1 MYTNDMNKKQIQK
14 TIQYMICAVFLL
26 VSVMLTGC
34 GKETVEEDGMTYFH
48 HSIADQT
55 EADTQ
60 ETQQQ
65 EVYLITGI
73 DQTEE
78 SLRLYR
84 YANGMEY
91 RFYYSTGTQFFDK
104 YGNRS
109 TMAAFPLG
117 SLVTIG
123 EQTMDGT
130 LSEVQLSDEAWVYED
145 ITRFSVNEEKNMLMI
160 ADRKYRYKDNTYV
173 FSGDEK
179 VDMTDIRQGDTLTV
193 VGIDKQILSVNITT
207 AQGTLALKNTS
218 LFEGSFLQLGK
229 KIFTEITPDLTLQVP
244 EGKYTLTVA
253 NNGWGGSKKI
263 KIKRGK
269 TTTVDLNELKG
280 EGPQYGKIKFS
291 IDVEDALLL
300 VDGKQTDAG
309 KTLKLTYG
317 SHTVTVYA
325 DGYDA
330 WKRNLYVN
338 SPEATIIIKLNDE
351 EDSESSGTSTSKN
364 SESSQSSQSSQNSQ
378 SSSTSQSSTTA
389 NSQQENSRSSQQSQS
404 TENTTSESKK
414 SESEKRDDE
423 LDVLKDLL
431 SSLYNTS
438 TNVSK

>member
-14 TIQYMICAVFLL
+14 IIQYMICVVFLL
-26 VSVMLTGC
+26 ALVMVSGC
-34 GKETVEEDGMTYFH
+34 GKETVDDGMTYFH

-84 YANGMEY
+84 YADGMEY
-91 RFYYSTGTQFFDK
+91 RFYYGTGTQFFDK

-123 EQTMDGT
+123 EQTLDGT

-179 VDMTDIRQGDTLTV
+179 VDMTGIRQGDTLTV

-300 VDGKQTDAG
+300 VDGKQTETG

-317 SHTVTVYA
+317 SHDVTVYA
-325 DGYDA
+325 DGYDV

-338 SPEATIIIKLNDE
+338 SPEATIIIKLKDE
-351 EDSESSGTSTSKN
+351 EDSESSGTSSSQN
-364 SESSQSSQSSQNSQ
+364 SLIANSHQENSQSSQRSQ
-378 SSSTSQSSTTA
+378 
-389 NSQQENSRSSQQSQS
+389 R
-404 TENTTSESKK
+404 TENTTSESEK

-423 LDVLKDLL
+423 TDILKDLL

>member
-14 TIQYMICAVFLL
+14 IIQYMICVVFLL
-26 VSVMLTGC
+26 ELVMVSGC
-34 GKETVEEDGMTYFH
+34 GKETVDDGMTYFH

-84 YANGMEY
+84 YADGMEY
-91 RFYYSTGTQFFDK
+91 RFYYGTGTQFFDK

-123 EQTMDGT
+123 EQTLDGT

-179 VDMTDIRQGDTLTV
+179 VDMTGIRQGDTLTV

-280 EGPQYGKIKFS
+280 EGPQYVKIKFS

-300 VDGKQTDAG
+300 VDGKQTETG

-317 SHTVTVYA
+317 SHDVTVYA
-325 DGYDA
+325 DGYDV

-338 SPEATIIIKLNDE
+338 SPEATIIIKLKDE
-351 EDSESSGTSTSKN
+351 EDSESSGTSSSQN
-364 SESSQSSQSSQNSQ
+364 SLTANSHQENSQSSQPSQ
-378 SSSTSQSSTTA
+378 
-389 NSQQENSRSSQQSQS
+389 R
-404 TENTTSESKK
+404 TENTTSESEK

-423 LDVLKDLL
+423 TDILKDLL

>member
-14 TIQYMICAVFLL
+14 IIQYMICVVFLL
-26 VSVMLTGC
+26 ALVMLSGC
-34 GKETVEEDGMTYFH
+34 GKETVDDGMTYFH

-55 EADTQ
+55 EEDTQ

-91 RFYYSTGTQFFDK
+91 RFYYGTGTQFFDK

-123 EQTMDGT
+123 EQTLDGT

-179 VDMTDIRQGDTLTV
+179 VDMTGIRQGDTLTV

-300 VDGKQTDAG
+300 VDGKQTETG

-317 SHTVTVYA
+317 SHDVTVYA
-325 DGYDA
+325 DGYDV

-338 SPEATIIIKLNDE
+338 SPEATIIIKLKDE
-351 EDSESSGTSTSKN
+351 EDSESSGTSSSQN
-364 SESSQSSQSSQNSQ
+364 SLTANSHQENSQSSQPSQ
-378 SSSTSQSSTTA
+378 
-389 NSQQENSRSSQQSQS
+389 R
-404 TENTTSESKK
+404 TENTTSESEK

-423 LDVLKDLL
+423 TDILKDLL

>member
-1 MYTNDMNKKQIQK
+1 MYTKAMNKKQIHK
-14 TIQYMICAVFLL
+14 TIQYIICVVFLL
-26 VSVMLTGC
+26 TSVMLTGC
-34 GKETVEEDGMTYFH
+34 GKETVDDGMTYFH

-84 YANGMEY
+84 YADGMEY
-91 RFYYSTGTQFFDK
+91 RFYYGTGTQFFDK

-123 EQTMDGT
+123 EQTLDGT

-179 VDMTDIRQGDTLTV
+179 VDMTGIRQGDTLTV

-300 VDGKQTDAG
+300 VDGKQTETG

-317 SHTVTVYA
+317 SHDVTVYA
-325 DGYDA
+325 DGYDV

-338 SPEATIIIKLNDE
+338 SPEATIIIKLKDE
-351 EDSESSGTSTSKN
+351 EDSESSGTSSSQN
-364 SESSQSSQSSQNSQ
+364 SLIANSHQENSQSSQPSQ
-378 SSSTSQSSTTA
+378 
-389 NSQQENSRSSQQSQS
+389 R
-404 TENTTSESKK
+404 TENTTSESEK

-423 LDVLKDLL
+423 TDILKDLL

>member
-14 TIQYMICAVFLL
+14 IIQYMICVVFLL
-26 VSVMLTGC
+26 ALVMLSGC
-34 GKETVEEDGMTYFH
+34 GKETVDDGMTYFH

-91 RFYYSTGTQFFDK
+91 RFYYGTGTQFFDK

-123 EQTMDGT
+123 EQTLDGT

-179 VDMTDIRQGDTLTV
+179 VDMTGIRQGDTLTV

-269 TTTVDLNELKG
+269 TTTVNLNELKG

-300 VDGKQTDAG
+300 VDGKQTETG

-317 SHTVTVYA
+317 SHDVTVYA
-325 DGYDA
+325 DGYDV

-338 SPEATIIIKLNDE
+338 SPEATIIIKLKVE
-351 EDSESSGTSTSKN
+351 EDSESSGTSSSQN
-364 SESSQSSQSSQNSQ
+364 SLTANSHQENSQSSQPSQ
-378 SSSTSQSSTTA
+378 
-389 NSQQENSRSSQQSQS
+389 R
-404 TENTTSESKK
+404 TENTTSESEK

-423 LDVLKDLL
+423 TDILKDLL

>member
-14 TIQYMICAVFLL
+14 IIQYMICVVFLL
-26 VSVMLTGC
+26 ALVMVSGR
-34 GKETVEEDGMTYFH
+34 GKETVDDGMTYFH

-84 YANGMEY
+84 YADGMEY
-91 RFYYSTGTQFFDK
+91 RFYYGTGTQFFDK

-123 EQTMDGT
+123 EQTLDGT

-179 VDMTDIRQGDTLTV
+179 VDMTGIRQGDTLTV

-300 VDGKQTDAG
+300 VDGKQTETG

-317 SHTVTVYA
+317 SHDVTVYA
-325 DGYDA
+325 DGYDV

-338 SPEATIIIKLNDE
+338 SPEATIIIKLKDE
-351 EDSESSGTSTSKN
+351 EDSESSGTSSSQN
-364 SESSQSSQSSQNSQ
+364 SLTANSHQENSQSSQPSQ
-378 SSSTSQSSTTA
+378 
-389 NSQQENSRSSQQSQS
+389 R
-404 TENTTSESKK
+404 TENTTSESEK

-423 LDVLKDLL
+423 TDILKDLL

>member
-14 TIQYMICAVFLL
+14 IIQYMIGVVFLL
-26 VSVMLTGC
+26 ALVMLNGC
-34 GKETVEEDGMTYFH
+34 GKETVDDGMTYFH

-91 RFYYSTGTQFFDK
+91 RFYYGTGTQFLDK

-123 EQTMDGT
+123 EQTLDGT

-179 VDMTDIRQGDTLTV
+179 VDMTGIRQGDTLTV

-269 TTTVDLNELKG
+269 TTIVDLNELKG

-300 VDGKQTDAG
+300 VDGKQTETG
-309 KTLKLTYG
+309 KMLKLTYG
-317 SHTVTVYA
+317 SHDVTVYA
-325 DGYDA
+325 DGYDV

-338 SPEATIIIKLNDE
+338 SPEATIIIKLKDE
-351 EDSESSGTSTSKN
+351 EDSESSGTSSSQN
-364 SESSQSSQSSQNSQ
+364 SESSQNSSTSQNSLTANSHQENSQSSQPSQ
-378 SSSTSQSSTTA
+378 
-389 NSQQENSRSSQQSQS
+389 R
-404 TENTTSESKK
+404 TENTTSESEK

-423 LDVLKDLL
+423 TDILKDLL

>member
-1 MYTNDMNKKQIQK
+1 MYTKAMNKKQIHK
-14 TIQYMICAVFLL
+14 TIQYIICVVFLL
-26 VSVMLTGC
+26 TSVMLTGC
-34 GKETVEEDGMTYFH
+34 GKETVDDGMTYFH

-84 YANGMEY
+84 YADGMEY
-91 RFYYSTGTQFFDK
+91 RFYYGTGTQFFDK

-123 EQTMDGT
+123 EQTLDGT

-179 VDMTDIRQGDTLTV
+179 VDMTGIRQGDTLTV

-300 VDGKQTDAG
+300 VDGKQTETG

-317 SHTVTVYA
+317 SHDVTVYA
-325 DGYDA
+325 DGYDV

-338 SPEATIIIKLNDE
+338 SPEATIIIKLKDE
-351 EDSESSGTSTSKN
+351 EDSESSGTSSSQN
-364 SESSQSSQSSQNSQ
+364 SLTANSHQENSQSSQPSQ
-378 SSSTSQSSTTA
+378 
-389 NSQQENSRSSQQSQS
+389 R
-404 TENTTSESKK
+404 TENTTSESEK

-423 LDVLKDLL
+423 TDILKDLL

>member
-14 TIQYMICAVFLL
+14 IIQYMICVVFLL
-26 VSVMLTGC
+26 ALVMLNGC
-34 GKETVEEDGMTYFH
+34 GKETVDDGMTYFH

-91 RFYYSTGTQFFDK
+91 RFYYGTGTQFLDK

-123 EQTMDGT
+123 EQTLDGT

-179 VDMTDIRQGDTLTV
+179 VDMTGIRQGDTLTV

-269 TTTVDLNELKG
+269 TTIVDLNELKG

-300 VDGKQTDAG
+300 VDGKQTETG

-317 SHTVTVYA
+317 SHDVTVYA
-325 DGYDA
+325 DGYDV

-338 SPEATIIIKLNDE
+338 SPEATIIIKLKDE
-351 EDSESSGTSTSKN
+351 EDSESSGTSSSQN
-364 SESSQSSQSSQNSQ
+364 SESSQNSSTSQNSLTANSHQENSQSSQPSQ
-378 SSSTSQSSTTA
+378 
-389 NSQQENSRSSQQSQS
+389 R
-404 TENTTSESKK
+404 TENTTSESEK

-423 LDVLKDLL
+423 TDILKDLL

>member
-14 TIQYMICAVFLL
+14 IIQYMIGVVFLL
-26 VSVMLTGC
+26 ALVMLNGC
-34 GKETVEEDGMTYFH
+34 GKETVDDGMTYFH

-91 RFYYSTGTQFFDK
+91 RFYYGTGTQFLDK

-123 EQTMDGT
+123 AQTLDGT

-179 VDMTDIRQGDTLTV
+179 VDMTGIRQGDTLTV

-269 TTTVDLNELKG
+269 TTIVDLNELKG

-300 VDGKQTDAG
+300 VDGKQTETG
-309 KTLKLTYG
+309 KMLKLTYG
-317 SHTVTVYA
+317 SHDVTVYA
-325 DGYDA
+325 DGYDV

-338 SPEATIIIKLNDE
+338 SPEATIIIKLKDE
-351 EDSESSGTSTSKN
+351 EDSESSGTSSSQN
-364 SESSQSSQSSQNSQ
+364 SESSQNSSTSQNSLTANSHQENSQSSQPSQ
-378 SSSTSQSSTTA
+378 
-389 NSQQENSRSSQQSQS
+389 R
-404 TENTTSESKK
+404 TENTTSESEK

-423 LDVLKDLL
+423 TDILKDLL

>member
-14 TIQYMICAVFLL
+14 IIQYMICVVFLL
-26 VSVMLTGC
+26 SGC
-34 GKETVEEDGMTYFH
+34 GKETVDDGMTYFH

-84 YANGMEY
+84 YADGMEY
-91 RFYYSTGTQFFDK
+91 RFYYGTGTQFFDK

-123 EQTMDGT
+123 EQTLDGT

-179 VDMTDIRQGDTLTV
+179 VDMTGIRQGDTLTV

-300 VDGKQTDAG
+300 VDGKQTETG

-317 SHTVTVYA
+317 SHDVTVYA
-325 DGYDA
+325 DGYDV

-338 SPEATIIIKLNDE
+338 SPEATIIIKLKDE
-351 EDSESSGTSTSKN
+351 EDSESSGTSSSQN
-364 SESSQSSQSSQNSQ
+364 SLIANSHQENSQSSQPSQ
-378 SSSTSQSSTTA
+378 
-389 NSQQENSRSSQQSQS
+389 R
-404 TENTTSESKK
+404 TENTTSESEK

-423 LDVLKDLL
+423 TDILKDLL

>member
-14 TIQYMICAVFLL
+14 IIQYMICVVFLL
-26 VSVMLTGC
+26 ALVMVSGC
-34 GKETVEEDGMTYFH
+34 GKETVDDGMTYFH

-84 YANGMEY
+84 YADGMEY
-91 RFYYSTGTQFFDK
+91 RFYYGTGTQFFDK

-123 EQTMDGT
+123 EQTLDGT

-179 VDMTDIRQGDTLTV
+179 VDMTGIRQGDTLTV

-300 VDGKQTDAG
+300 VDGKQTETG

-317 SHTVTVYA
+317 SHDVTVYA
-325 DGYDA
+325 DGYDV

-338 SPEATIIIKLNDE
+338 SPEATIIIKLKDE
-351 EDSESSGTSTSKN
+351 EDSESSGTSSSQN
-364 SESSQSSQSSQNSQ
+364 SLTVNSHQENSQSSQPSQ
-378 SSSTSQSSTTA
+378 
-389 NSQQENSRSSQQSQS
+389 R
-404 TENTTSESKK
+404 TENTTSESEK

-423 LDVLKDLL
+423 TDILKDLL

>member
-14 TIQYMICAVFLL
+14 IIQYMICGVFLL
-26 VSVMLTGC
+26 ELVMVSGC
-34 GKETVEEDGMTYFH
+34 GKETVDDGMTYFH

-84 YANGMEY
+84 YADGMEY
-91 RFYYSTGTQFFDK
+91 RFYYGTGTQFFDK

-123 EQTMDGT
+123 EQTLDGT

-179 VDMTDIRQGDTLTV
+179 VDMTGIRQGDTLTV

-300 VDGKQTDAG
+300 VDGKQTETG

-317 SHTVTVYA
+317 SHDVTVYA
-325 DGYDA
+325 DGYDV

-338 SPEATIIIKLNDE
+338 SPEATIIIKLKDE
-351 EDSESSGTSTSKN
+351 EDSESSGTSSSQN
-364 SESSQSSQSSQNSQ
+364 SLTANSHQENSQSSQPSQ
-378 SSSTSQSSTTA
+378 
-389 NSQQENSRSSQQSQS
+389 R
-404 TENTTSESKK
+404 TENTTSESEK

-423 LDVLKDLL
+423 TDILKDLL

>member
-14 TIQYMICAVFLL
+14 IIQYMICVVFLL
-26 VSVMLTGC
+26 ELVMVSGC
-34 GKETVEEDGMTYFH
+34 GKETVDDGMTYFH

-84 YANGMEY
+84 YADGMEY
-91 RFYYSTGTQFFDK
+91 RFYYGTGTQFFDK
-104 YGNRS
+104 YGTRS

-123 EQTMDGT
+123 EQTLDGT

-179 VDMTDIRQGDTLTV
+179 VDMTGIRQGDTLTV

-300 VDGKQTDAG
+300 VDGKQTETG

-317 SHTVTVYA
+317 SHDVTVYA
-325 DGYDA
+325 DGYDV

-338 SPEATIIIKLNDE
+338 SPEATIIIKLKDE
-351 EDSESSGTSTSKN
+351 EDSESSGTSSSQN
-364 SESSQSSQSSQNSQ
+364 SLTANSHQENSQSSQPSQ
-378 SSSTSQSSTTA
+378 
-389 NSQQENSRSSQQSQS
+389 R
-404 TENTTSESKK
+404 TENTTSESEK

-423 LDVLKDLL
+423 TDILKDLL

>member
-14 TIQYMICAVFLL
+14 IIQYMICVVFLL
-26 VSVMLTGC
+26 ALVMVSGC
-34 GKETVEEDGMTYFH
+34 GKETVDDGMTYFH

-78 SLRLYR
+78 SLCLYR
-84 YANGMEY
+84 YADGMEY
-91 RFYYSTGTQFFDK
+91 RFYYGTGTQFFDK

-123 EQTMDGT
+123 EQTLDGT

-179 VDMTDIRQGDTLTV
+179 VDMTGIRQGDTLTV

-300 VDGKQTDAG
+300 VDGKQTETG

-317 SHTVTVYA
+317 SHDVTVYA
-325 DGYDA
+325 DGYDV

-338 SPEATIIIKLNDE
+338 SPEATIIIKLKDE
-351 EDSESSGTSTSKN
+351 EDSESSGTSSSQN
-364 SESSQSSQSSQNSQ
+364 SLIANSHQENSQSSQPSQ
-378 SSSTSQSSTTA
+378 
-389 NSQQENSRSSQQSQS
+389 R
-404 TENTTSESKK
+404 TENTTSESEK

-423 LDVLKDLL
+423 TDILKDLL

>member
-14 TIQYMICAVFLL
+14 IIQYMICVVFLL
-26 VSVMLTGC
+26 ALVMLIGC
-34 GKETVEEDGMTYFH
+34 GKETVDDGMTYFH

-91 RFYYSTGTQFFDK
+91 RFYYGTGTQFLDK

-123 EQTMDGT
+123 EQTLDGT
-130 LSEVQLSDEAWVYED
+130 LSELQLSDEAWVYED

-179 VDMTDIRQGDTLTV
+179 VDMTGIRQGDTLTV

-269 TTTVDLNELKG
+269 TTIVDLNELKG

-300 VDGKQTDAG
+300 VDGKQTETG

-317 SHTVTVYA
+317 SHDVTVYA
-325 DGYDA
+325 DGYDV

-338 SPEATIIIKLNDE
+338 SPEATIIIKLKDE
-351 EDSESSGTSTSKN
+351 EDSESSGTSSSQN
-364 SESSQSSQSSQNSQ
+364 SESSQNSSTSQNSLTANSHQENSQSSQPSQ
-378 SSSTSQSSTTA
+378 
-389 NSQQENSRSSQQSQS
+389 R
-404 TENTTSESKK
+404 TENTTSESEK

>member
-14 TIQYMICAVFLL
+14 IIQYMSCVVFLL
-26 VSVMLTGC
+26 ALVMLSGC
-34 GKETVEEDGMTYFH
+34 GKETVDDGMTYFH

-55 EADTQ
+55 EEDTQ

-91 RFYYSTGTQFFDK
+91 RFYYGTGTQFFDK

-123 EQTMDGT
+123 EQTLDGT

-179 VDMTDIRQGDTLTV
+179 VDMTGIRQGDTLTV

-300 VDGKQTDAG
+300 VDGKQTETG

-317 SHTVTVYA
+317 SHDVTVYA
-325 DGYDA
+325 DGYDV

-338 SPEATIIIKLNDE
+338 SPEATIIIKLKDE
-351 EDSESSGTSTSKN
+351 EDSESSGTSSSQN
-364 SESSQSSQSSQNSQ
+364 SLTANSHQENSQSSQPSQ
-378 SSSTSQSSTTA
+378 
-389 NSQQENSRSSQQSQS
+389 R
-404 TENTTSESKK
+404 TENTTSESEK

-423 LDVLKDLL
+423 TDILKDLL

>member
-14 TIQYMICAVFLL
+14 IIQYMICVVFLL
-26 VSVMLTGC
+26 ALVMLSGC
-34 GKETVEEDGMTYFH
+34 GKETVDDGMTYFH
-48 HSIADQT
+48 HSIANQT
-55 EADTQ
+55 EEDTQ

-91 RFYYSTGTQFFDK
+91 RFYYGTGTQFFDK

-123 EQTMDGT
+123 EQTLDGT

-179 VDMTDIRQGDTLTV
+179 VDMTGIRQGDTLTV

-300 VDGKQTDAG
+300 VDGKQTETG

-317 SHTVTVYA
+317 SHDVTVYA
-325 DGYDA
+325 DGYDV

-338 SPEATIIIKLNDE
+338 SPEATIIIKLKDE
-351 EDSESSGTSTSKN
+351 EDSESSGTSSSQN
-364 SESSQSSQSSQNSQ
+364 SLTANSHQENSQSSQPSQ
-378 SSSTSQSSTTA
+378 
-389 NSQQENSRSSQQSQS
+389 R
-404 TENTTSESKK
+404 TENTTSESEKSESEK

-423 LDVLKDLL
+423 TDILKDLL

>member
-14 TIQYMICAVFLL
+14 IIQYMICVVFLL
-26 VSVMLTGC
+26 ALVMVSGC
-34 GKETVEEDGMTYFH
+34 GKETVDDGMTYFH

-84 YANGMEY
+84 YADGMEY
-91 RFYYSTGTQFFDK
+91 RFYYGTGTQFFDK

-123 EQTMDGT
+123 EQTLDGT

-179 VDMTDIRQGDTLTV
+179 VDMTGIRQGDTLTV

-300 VDGKQTDAG
+300 VDGKQTETG

-317 SHTVTVYA
+317 SHDVTVYA
-325 DGYDA
+325 DGYDV

-338 SPEATIIIKLNDE
+338 SPEATIIIKLKDE
-351 EDSESSGTSTSKN
+351 EDSESSGTSSSQN
-364 SESSQSSQSSQNSQ
+364 SLTANSHQENSQSSQPSQ
-378 SSSTSQSSTTA
+378 
-389 NSQQENSRSSQQSQS
+389 RP
-404 TENTTSESKK
+404 ENTTSESEK

-423 LDVLKDLL
+423 TDILKDLL

>member
-14 TIQYMICAVFLL
+14 IIQYMICVVFLL
-26 VSVMLTGC
+26 ELVMVSGC
-34 GKETVEEDGMTYFH
+34 GKETVDDGMTYFH

-84 YANGMEY
+84 YADGMEY
-91 RFYYSTGTQFFDK
+91 RFYYGTGTQFFDK

-123 EQTMDGT
+123 EQTLDGT

-179 VDMTDIRQGDTLTV
+179 VDMTGIRQGDTLTV

-300 VDGKQTDAG
+300 VDGKQTETG

-317 SHTVTVYA
+317 SHDVTVYA
-325 DGYDA
+325 DGYDV

-338 SPEATIIIKLNDE
+338 SPEATIIIKLKDE
-351 EDSESSGTSTSKN
+351 EDSESSGTSSSQN
-364 SESSQSSQSSQNSQ
+364 SLTANSHQENSQSSQPSQ
-378 SSSTSQSSTTA
+378 
-389 NSQQENSRSSQQSQS
+389 R
-404 TENTTSESKK
+404 TENTTSESEK

-423 LDVLKDLL
+423 TDILKDLL

>member
-1 MYTNDMNKKQIQK
+1 MYTKAMNKKQIHK
-14 TIQYMICAVFLL
+14 TIQYIICVVFLL
-26 VSVMLTGC
+26 TSVMLTGC
-34 GKETVEEDGMTYFH
+34 GKETVDDGMTYFH

-60 ETQQQ
+60 ETQK
-65 EVYLITGI
+65 EEAYLITGI

-84 YANGMEY
+84 YTNGMEY
-91 RFYYSTGTQFFDK
+91 RFYYGADTQFLDK
-104 YGNRS
+104 YGNQS
-109 TMAAFPLG
+109 TLAAFSLG
-117 SLVTIG
+117 ALVTIG
-123 EQTMDGT
+123 EQTVDGT
-130 LSEVQLSDEAWVYED
+130 LSEIQLSDEAWVYED

-160 ADRKYRYKDNTYV
+160 ADNKYRYKDNTFV

-179 VDMTDIRQGDTLTV
+179 VDITDIKQGDTLTV
-193 VGIDKQILSVNITT
+193 VGMDKEILSVNITT
-207 AQGTLALKNTS
+207 AQGTLRLKNTS

-263 KIKRGK
+263 KIRRGK
-269 TTTVDLNELKG
+269 TTTVDLSELKG
-280 EGPQYGKIKFS
+280 DGPQYGKIKFS

-300 VDGKQTDAG
+300 VDGKETDAG

-338 SPEATIIIKLNDE
+338 SSEATIIIKLKDE
-351 EDSESSGTSTSKN
+351 ESSESSGTSTGKN
-364 SESSQSSQSSQNSQ
+364 SESSSSSTTENSQSSQ
-378 SSSTSQSSTTA
+378 
-389 NSQQENSRSSQQSQS
+389 RSQS
-404 TENTTSESKK
+404 TENKTSEGKN
-414 SESEKRDDE
+414 SESQKSNDDS
-423 LDVLKDLL
+423 DVLKDLL

>member
-14 TIQYMICAVFLL
+14 IIQYMICVVFLL
-26 VSVMLTGC
+26 ALVMVSGC
-34 GKETVEEDGMTYFH
+34 EKETVDDGMTYFH

-84 YANGMEY
+84 YADGMEY
-91 RFYYSTGTQFFDK
+91 RFYYGTGTQFFDK

-123 EQTMDGT
+123 EQTLDGT

-179 VDMTDIRQGDTLTV
+179 VDMTGIRQGDTLTV

-300 VDGKQTDAG
+300 VDGKQTETG

-317 SHTVTVYA
+317 SHDVTVYA
-325 DGYDA
+325 DGYDV

-338 SPEATIIIKLNDE
+338 SPEATIIIKLKDE
-351 EDSESSGTSTSKN
+351 EDSESSGTSSSQN
-364 SESSQSSQSSQNSQ
+364 SLIANSHQENSQSSQPSQ
-378 SSSTSQSSTTA
+378 
-389 NSQQENSRSSQQSQS
+389 R
-404 TENTTSESKK
+404 TENTTSESEK

-423 LDVLKDLL
+423 TDILKDLL

>member
-14 TIQYMICAVFLL
+14 IIQYMSCVVFLL
-26 VSVMLTGC
+26 ALVMLSGC
-34 GKETVEEDGMTYFH
+34 GKETVDDGMTYFH

-55 EADTQ
+55 EEDTQ

-91 RFYYSTGTQFFDK
+91 RFYYGTGTQFFDK

-123 EQTMDGT
+123 EQTLDGT
-130 LSEVQLSDEAWVYED
+130 LSEVQLSDEAWVYEG

-179 VDMTDIRQGDTLTV
+179 VDMTGIRQGDTLTV

-300 VDGKQTDAG
+300 VDGKQTETG

-317 SHTVTVYA
+317 SHDVTVYA
-325 DGYDA
+325 DGYDV

-338 SPEATIIIKLNDE
+338 SPEATIIIKLKDE
-351 EDSESSGTSTSKN
+351 EDSESSGTSSSQN
-364 SESSQSSQSSQNSQ
+364 SLTANSHQENSQSSQPSQ
-378 SSSTSQSSTTA
+378 
-389 NSQQENSRSSQQSQS
+389 R
-404 TENTTSESKK
+404 TENTTSESEK

-423 LDVLKDLL
+423 TDILKDLL

>member
-14 TIQYMICAVFLL
+14 IIQYMICVVFLL
-26 VSVMLTGC
+26 ALVMVSGC
-34 GKETVEEDGMTYFH
+34 GKETVDDGMTYFH

-84 YANGMEY
+84 YADGMEY
-91 RFYYSTGTQFFDK
+91 RFYYGTGTQFFDK

-123 EQTMDGT
+123 EQTLDGT

-179 VDMTDIRQGDTLTV
+179 VDMTGIGQGDTLTV

-300 VDGKQTDAG
+300 VDGKQTETG

-317 SHTVTVYA
+317 SHDVTVYA
-325 DGYDA
+325 DGYDV

-338 SPEATIIIKLNDE
+338 SPEATIIIKLKDE
-351 EDSESSGTSTSKN
+351 EDSESSGTSSSQN
-364 SESSQSSQSSQNSQ
+364 SLTANSHQENSQSSQPSQ
-378 SSSTSQSSTTA
+378 
-389 NSQQENSRSSQQSQS
+389 R
-404 TENTTSESKK
+404 TENTTSESEK

-423 LDVLKDLL
+423 TDILKDLL

>member
-14 TIQYMICAVFLL
+14 IIQYMICVVFLL
-26 VSVMLTGC
+26 ALVMLIGC
-34 GKETVEEDGMTYFH
+34 GKETVDDGMTYFH

-91 RFYYSTGTQFFDK
+91 RFYYGTGTQFLDK

-123 EQTMDGT
+123 EQTLDGT

-179 VDMTDIRQGDTLTV
+179 VDMTGIRQGDTLTV

-229 KIFTEITPDLTLQVP
+229 KIFTEITSDLTLQVP

-269 TTTVDLNELKG
+269 TTIVDLNELKG

-300 VDGKQTDAG
+300 VDGKQTETG

-317 SHTVTVYA
+317 SHDVTVYA
-325 DGYDA
+325 DGYDV

-338 SPEATIIIKLNDE
+338 SPEATIIIKLKDE
-351 EDSESSGTSTSKN
+351 EDSESSGTSSSQN
-364 SESSQSSQSSQNSQ
+364 SESSQN
-378 SSSTSQSSTTA
+378 SSTSQNSLTA
-389 NSQQENSRSSQQSQS
+389 NSHQENSQGSQPSQR
-404 TENTTSESKK
+404 TENTTSESEK

-423 LDVLKDLL
+423 TDILKDLL

>member
-14 TIQYMICAVFLL
+14 IIQYMICVVFLL
-26 VSVMLTGC
+26 ELVMVSGC
-34 GKETVEEDGMTYFH
+34 GKETVDDGMTYFH

-84 YANGMEY
+84 YADGMEY
-91 RFYYSTGTQFFDK
+91 RLYYGTGTQFFDK

-123 EQTMDGT
+123 EQTLDGT

-179 VDMTDIRQGDTLTV
+179 VDMTGIRQGDTLTV

-218 LFEGSFLQLGK
+218 LFEGSFRQLGK

-300 VDGKQTDAG
+300 VDGKQTETG

-317 SHTVTVYA
+317 SHDVTVYA
-325 DGYDA
+325 DGYDV

-338 SPEATIIIKLNDE
+338 SPEATIIIKLKDE
-351 EDSESSGTSTSKN
+351 EDSESSGTSSSQN
-364 SESSQSSQSSQNSQ
+364 SLIANSHQENSQSSQPSQ
-378 SSSTSQSSTTA
+378 
-389 NSQQENSRSSQQSQS
+389 R
-404 TENTTSESKK
+404 TENTTSESEK

-423 LDVLKDLL
+423 TDILKDLL

>member
-14 TIQYMICAVFLL
+14 IIQYMIGVVFLL
-26 VSVMLTGC
+26 ALVMLIGC
-34 GKETVEEDGMTYFH
+34 GKETVDDGMTYFH

-91 RFYYSTGTQFFDK
+91 RFYYGTGTQFLDK

-123 EQTMDGT
+123 EQTLDGT

-179 VDMTDIRQGDTLTV
+179 VDMTGIRQGDTLTV

-269 TTTVDLNELKG
+269 TTIVDLNELKG

-300 VDGKQTDAG
+300 VDGKQTETG

-317 SHTVTVYA
+317 SHDVTVYA
-325 DGYDA
+325 DGYDV

-338 SPEATIIIKLNDE
+338 SPEATIIIKLKDE
-351 EDSESSGTSTSKN
+351 EDSESSGTSSSQN
-364 SESSQSSQSSQNSQ
+364 SESSQN
-378 SSSTSQSSTTA
+378 SSTSQNSLTA
-389 NSQQENSRSSQQSQS
+389 NSHQENSQGSQPSQR
-404 TENTTSESKK
+404 TENTTSESEK

-423 LDVLKDLL
+423 TDILKDLL

>member
-14 TIQYMICAVFLL
+14 IIQYMICVVFLL
-26 VSVMLTGC
+26 ELVMVSGC
-34 GKETVEEDGMTYFH
+34 GKETVDDGMTYFH

-84 YANGMEY
+84 YADGMEY
-91 RFYYSTGTQFFDK
+91 RFYYGTGTPFFDK

-123 EQTMDGT
+123 EQTLDGT

-179 VDMTDIRQGDTLTV
+179 VDMTGIRQGDTLTV

-300 VDGKQTDAG
+300 VDGKQTETG

-317 SHTVTVYA
+317 SHDVTVYA
-325 DGYDA
+325 DGYDV

-338 SPEATIIIKLNDE
+338 SPEATIIIKLKDE
-351 EDSESSGTSTSKN
+351 EDSESSGTSSSQN
-364 SESSQSSQSSQNSQ
+364 SLIANSHQENSQSSQPSQ
-378 SSSTSQSSTTA
+378 
-389 NSQQENSRSSQQSQS
+389 R
-404 TENTTSESKK
+404 TENTTSESEK

-423 LDVLKDLL
+423 TDILKDLL

>member
-14 TIQYMICAVFLL
+14 IIQYMSCVVFLL
-26 VSVMLTGC
+26 ALVMLSGC
-34 GKETVEEDGMTYFH
+34 GKETVDDGMTYFH

-55 EADTQ
+55 EEDTQ

-91 RFYYSTGTQFFDK
+91 RFYYGTGTQFFDK

-123 EQTMDGT
+123 EQTLDGT

-179 VDMTDIRQGDTLTV
+179 VDMTGIRQGDTLTV

-244 EGKYTLTVA
+244 EGKYTLMVA

-280 EGPQYGKIKFS
+280 EGPQYGKIKFL

-300 VDGKQTDAG
+300 VDGKQTETG

-317 SHTVTVYA
+317 SHDVTVYA
-325 DGYDA
+325 DGYDV

-338 SPEATIIIKLNDE
+338 SPEATIIIKLKDE
-351 EDSESSGTSTSKN
+351 EDSESSGTSSSQN
-364 SESSQSSQSSQNSQ
+364 SLTANSHQENSQSSQPSQ
-378 SSSTSQSSTTA
+378 
-389 NSQQENSRSSQQSQS
+389 R
-404 TENTTSESKK
+404 TENTTSESEK

-423 LDVLKDLL
+423 TDILKDLL

>member
-14 TIQYMICAVFLL
+14 IMQYMIGVVFLL
-26 VSVMLTGC
+26 ALVMLIGC
-34 GKETVEEDGMTYFH
+34 GKETVDDGMTYFH

-91 RFYYSTGTQFFDK
+91 RFYYGTGTQFLDK

-123 EQTMDGT
+123 EQTLDGT

-179 VDMTDIRQGDTLTV
+179 VDMTGIRQGDTLTV

-269 TTTVDLNELKG
+269 TTIVDLNELKG

-300 VDGKQTDAG
+300 VDGKQTETG

-317 SHTVTVYA
+317 SHDVTVYA
-325 DGYDA
+325 DGYDV

-338 SPEATIIIKLNDE
+338 SPEATIIIKLKDE
-351 EDSESSGTSTSKN
+351 EDSESSGTSSSQN
-364 SESSQSSQSSQNSQ
+364 SESSQNSSTSQNSLTANSHQENSQSSQPSQ
-378 SSSTSQSSTTA
+378 
-389 NSQQENSRSSQQSQS
+389 R
-404 TENTTSESKK
+404 TENTTSESEK

-423 LDVLKDLL
+423 TDILKDLL

>member
-14 TIQYMICAVFLL
+14 IIQYMIGVVFLL
-26 VSVMLTGC
+26 ALVMLIGC
-34 GKETVEEDGMTYFH
+34 GKETVDDGMTYFH

-91 RFYYSTGTQFFDK
+91 RFYYGTGTQFLDK

-123 EQTMDGT
+123 EQTLDGT

-179 VDMTDIRQGDTLTV
+179 VDMTGIRQGDTLTV

-269 TTTVDLNELKG
+269 TTIVDLNELKG

-300 VDGKQTDAG
+300 VDGKQTETG
-309 KTLKLTYG
+309 KMLKLTYG
-317 SHTVTVYA
+317 SHDVTVYA
-325 DGYDA
+325 DGYDV

-338 SPEATIIIKLNDE
+338 SPEATIIIKLKDE
-351 EDSESSGTSTSKN
+351 EDSESSGTSSSQN
-364 SESSQSSQSSQNSQ
+364 SESSQNSSTSQNSLTANSHQENSQSSQPSQ
-378 SSSTSQSSTTA
+378 
-389 NSQQENSRSSQQSQS
+389 R
-404 TENTTSESKK
+404 TENTTSESEK

-423 LDVLKDLL
+423 TDILKDLL

>member
-91 RFYYSTGTQFFDK
+91 RFYYGTGTQFFDK

-351 EDSESSGTSTSKN
+351 EDSESS
-364 SESSQSSQSSQNSQ
+364 QSSQNSQ

-389 NSQQENSRSSQQSQS
+389 NSQQENSQSSQQSQS
-404 TENTTSESKK
+404 TENTASESKK

>member
-1 MYTNDMNKKQIQK
+1 MYTKAMNKKQIHK
-14 TIQYMICAVFLL
+14 TIQYIICVVFLL
-26 VSVMLTGC
+26 TSVMLTGC
-34 GKETVEEDGMTYFH
+34 GKETVDDGMTYFH

-60 ETQQQ
+60 ETQK
-65 EVYLITGI
+65 EEAYLITGI

-84 YANGMEY
+84 YTNGMEY
-91 RFYYSTGTQFFDK
+91 RFYYGADTQFLDK
-104 YGNRS
+104 YGHQS
-109 TMAAFPLG
+109 TLAAFSLG
-117 SLVTIG
+117 ALVTIG
-123 EQTMDGT
+123 EQTVDGT
-130 LSEVQLSDEAWVYED
+130 LSEIQLSDEAWVYED

-160 ADRKYRYKDNTYV
+160 ADNKYRYKDNTFV

-179 VDMTDIRQGDTLTV
+179 VDITDIKQGDTLTV
-193 VGIDKQILSVNITT
+193 VGMDKEILSVNITT
-207 AQGTLALKNTS
+207 AQGTLRLKNTS

-263 KIKRGK
+263 KIRRGK
-269 TTTVDLNELKG
+269 TTTVDLSELKG
-280 EGPQYGKIKFS
+280 DGPQYGKIKFS

-300 VDGKQTDAG
+300 VDGKETDAG

-338 SPEATIIIKLNDE
+338 SSEATIIIKLKDE
-351 EDSESSGTSTSKN
+351 EGSESSGTSTGKN
-364 SESSQSSQSSQNSQ
+364 SESSSSSTTENSQSSQ
-378 SSSTSQSSTTA
+378 
-389 NSQQENSRSSQQSQS
+389 RSQS
-404 TENTTSESKK
+404 TENKTSEGKN
-414 SESEKRDDE
+414 SESQKSNDDS
-423 LDVLKDLL
+423 DVLKDLL

>member
-14 TIQYMICAVFLL
+14 IIQYMICVVFLL
-26 VSVMLTGC
+26 ALVMVSGC
-34 GKETVEEDGMTYFH
+34 GKETVDDGMTYFH

-84 YANGMEY
+84 YADGMEY
-91 RFYYSTGTQFFDK
+91 RFYYGTGTQFFDK

-123 EQTMDGT
+123 EQTLDGT

-179 VDMTDIRQGDTLTV
+179 VDMTGIRQGDTLTV

-218 LFEGSFLQLGK
+218 LLEGSFLQLGK

-300 VDGKQTDAG
+300 VDGKQTETG

-317 SHTVTVYA
+317 SHDVTVYA
-325 DGYDA
+325 DGYDV

-338 SPEATIIIKLNDE
+338 SPEATIIIKLKDE
-351 EDSESSGTSTSKN
+351 EDSESSGTSSSQN
-364 SESSQSSQSSQNSQ
+364 SLTANSHQENSQSSQPSQ
-378 SSSTSQSSTTA
+378 
-389 NSQQENSRSSQQSQS
+389 R
-404 TENTTSESKK
+404 TENTTSESEK

-423 LDVLKDLL
+423 TDILKDLL

>member
-14 TIQYMICAVFLL
+14 IIQYMICVVFLL
-26 VSVMLTGC
+26 ALVMVSGC
-34 GKETVEEDGMTYFH
+34 GKETVDDGMTYFH

-84 YANGMEY
+84 YADGMEY
-91 RFYYSTGTQFFDK
+91 RFYYGTGTQFFDK

-123 EQTMDGT
+123 EQTLDGT

-179 VDMTDIRQGDTLTV
+179 VDMTGIRQGDTLTV

-218 LFEGSFLQLGK
+218 LFEESFLQLGK

-300 VDGKQTDAG
+300 VDGKQTETG

-317 SHTVTVYA
+317 SHDVTVYA
-325 DGYDA
+325 DGYDV

-338 SPEATIIIKLNDE
+338 SPEATIIIKLKDE
-351 EDSESSGTSTSKN
+351 EDSESSGTSSSQN
-364 SESSQSSQSSQNSQ
+364 SLTANSHQENSQSSQPSQ
-378 SSSTSQSSTTA
+378 
-389 NSQQENSRSSQQSQS
+389 R
-404 TENTTSESKK
+404 TENTTSESEK

-423 LDVLKDLL
+423 TDILKDLL

>member
-14 TIQYMICAVFLL
+14 IIQYMICVVFLL
-26 VSVMLTGC
+26 ALVMVSGC
-34 GKETVEEDGMTYFH
+34 GKETVDDGMTYFH

-84 YANGMEY
+84 YADGMEY
-91 RFYYSTGTQFFDK
+91 RFYYGTGTQFFDK

-123 EQTMDGT
+123 EQTLDGT

-179 VDMTDIRQGDTLTV
+179 VDMTGIRQGDTLTV

-300 VDGKQTDAG
+300 VDGKQTETG

-317 SHTVTVYA
+317 SHDVTVYA
-325 DGYDA
+325 DGYGV

-338 SPEATIIIKLNDE
+338 SPEATIIIKLKDE
-351 EDSESSGTSTSKN
+351 EDSESSGTSSSQN
-364 SESSQSSQSSQNSQ
+364 SLTANSHQENSQSSQPSQ
-378 SSSTSQSSTTA
+378 
-389 NSQQENSRSSQQSQS
+389 R
-404 TENTTSESKK
+404 TENTTSESEK

-423 LDVLKDLL
+423 TDILKDLL

>member
-14 TIQYMICAVFLL
+14 IIQYMSCVVFLL
-26 VSVMLTGC
+26 ALVMLSGC
-34 GKETVEEDGMTYFH
+34 GKETVDDGMTYFH

-55 EADTQ
+55 EEDTQ

-91 RFYYSTGTQFFDK
+91 RFYYGTGTQFFDK

-123 EQTMDGT
+123 EQTLDGT

-179 VDMTDIRQGDTLTV
+179 VDMTGIRQGDTLTV

-207 AQGTLALKNTS
+207 AQGMLALKNTS

-300 VDGKQTDAG
+300 VDGKQTETG

-317 SHTVTVYA
+317 SHDVTVYA
-325 DGYDA
+325 DGYDV

-338 SPEATIIIKLNDE
+338 SPEATIIIKLKDE
-351 EDSESSGTSTSKN
+351 EDSESSGTSSSQN
-364 SESSQSSQSSQNSQ
+364 SLTANSHQENSQSSQPSQ
-378 SSSTSQSSTTA
+378 
-389 NSQQENSRSSQQSQS
+389 R
-404 TENTTSESKK
+404 TENTTSESEK

-423 LDVLKDLL
+423 TDILKDLL

>member
-14 TIQYMICAVFLL
+14 IIQYMICVVFLL
-26 VSVMLTGC
+26 ALVMVSGC
-34 GKETVEEDGMTYFH
+34 GKETVDDGMTYFH

-84 YANGMEY
+84 YADGMEY
-91 RFYYSTGTQFFDK
+91 RFYYGTGTQFFDK

-123 EQTMDGT
+123 EQTLDGT

-179 VDMTDIRQGDTLTV
+179 VDMTGIRQGDTLTV

-300 VDGKQTDAG
+300 VDGKQTETG

-317 SHTVTVYA
+317 SHDVTVYA
-325 DGYDA
+325 DGYDV

-338 SPEATIIIKLNDE
+338 SPEATIIIKLKDE
-351 EDSESSGTSTSKN
+351 EDSESSGTSSSQN
-364 SESSQSSQSSQNSQ
+364 SLTANSHQENSQSSQPSQ
-378 SSSTSQSSTTA
+378 
-389 NSQQENSRSSQQSQS
+389 R
-404 TENTTSESKK
+404 TENTTSESEK

-423 LDVLKDLL
+423 TDILKDLL